1 MPGRPSL
8 GEMLLG
14 VEGLAL
20 LRLAFTDDAA
30 ARRARVDEIR
40 SLVQSHD
47 EESDLARPLAGP
59 EYDRS
64 QGYALWSETYDQ
76 PLRLFPIEEPR
87 MHEILGRLPPSSVL
101 DAACG
106 TGRYSDVLARRGHRV
121 IGVDS
126 SPDMLAKARPKV
138 PQAEFREG
146 DLAALPL
153 EDESVD
159 AAVCALALVHLAEIE
174 GAVRELARVL
184 RPGGRLVISDVHPFL
199 ILLGWQAQFRTADGG
214 AGFMRLHPHLLS
226 DYCAAALAAGLRV
239 AACFEP
245 RLTPEAA
252 VTPAAER
259 LPEANRAAWVG
270 LPGVVIWELEKPQ
283 SARRST
289 VNQVMTRTTTART
302 PETRKTTR

>member
-1 MPGRPSL
+1 MAGRPSL

-14 VEGLAL
+14 IEGLAL
-20 LRLAFTDDAA
+20 LRLAFTDDAE
-30 ARRARVDEIR
+30 ARRARVGEIR
-40 SLVQSHD
+40 SLLLGYD
-47 EESDLARPLAGP
+47 DESDLAAPLAAP

-64 QGYALWSETYDQ
+64 EGYAQWSQTYDQ
-76 PLRLFPIEEPR
+76 PLRLFPVEEPT
-87 MHEILGRLPPSSVL
+87 MHEILGRLPPSVVL

-106 TGRYSDVLARRGHRV
+106 TGRYSDLLARRGHRV
-121 IGVDS
+121 VGVDAS
-126 SPDMLAKARPKV
+126 EDMLAKARPKV
-138 PQAEFREG
+138 PQAEFRAG
-146 DLAALPL
+146 DLEALPL

-199 ILLGWQAQFRTADGG
+199 ILLGWQAQFRTANGG
-214 AGFMRLHPHLLS
+214 AGFMRIHPHLPS
-226 DYCAAALAAGLRV
+226 DYCAAALAASLRV
-239 AACFEP
+239 AACYEP

-270 LPGVVIWELEKPQ
+270 LPGVVIWELEKP
-283 SARRST
+283 
-289 VNQVMTRTTTART
+289 
-302 PETRKTTR
+302 